1 MGSFVLR
8 EWRGSMSLTP
18 GLRVHSGRYLHEG
31 TMHAHS
37 HGFIELV
44 VVAAG
49 SGVHCS
55 AAGRRPVAAGDV
67 VLLRP
72 GLWHSYEQCEGLE
85 LLNCC
90 FNSEL
95 LQGELSWMREDPM
108 LGRLLWAGGGS
119 GQSDGRL
126 EGEALEECIGHL
138 DALGALDAQS
148 RRADAVG
155 RLTLV
160 LGFAARA
167 LIERSAEGPG
177 VHPGVNAAA
186 RLLEARFDET
196 WTLEDLG
203 SELHLSPGYLARIFK
218 AAMGLPPMAYLAR
231 HRVETAAGLLL
242 GTDLPVG
249 QIARRVGVADQNLF
263 ARRFREHAGM
273 SPTAYRKRFA
283 GHDGDDDNAMR

>member
-1 MGSFVLR
+1 MGSFVVR

-18 GLRVHSGRYLHEG
+18 GLRVHSGRYRHEG
-31 TMHAHS
+31 AMFAHS

-55 AAGRRPVAAGDV
+55 AAGRRTVSVGDV

-72 GLWHSYEQCEGLE
+72 GLWHSYEECDGLE

-90 FNSEL
+90 FSPGL

-108 LGRLLWAGGGS
+108 LGRLLWTGC

-126 EGEALEECIGHL
+126 EGEALDECVSHL
-138 DALGALDAQS
+138 DALGGLDAQS

-160 LGFAARA
+160 LGLAARA
-167 LIERSAEGPG
+167 LVGRSADGPG

-186 RLLEARFDET
+186 RMLEERFDES
-196 WTLEDLG
+196 WTLKDLG
-203 SELHLSPGYLARIFK
+203 AELHLSPGYLARIFK
-218 AAMGLPPMAYLAR
+218 AAMGLPPMGYLAR
-231 HRVETAAGLLL
+231 HRIETAAGLLL

-249 QIARRVGVADQNLF
+249 RIARQVGMADQNLF

-273 SPTAYRKRFA
+273 SPTEYRKRFA
-283 GHDGDDDNAMR
+283 GHDRDEDNAMR